1 LILATKAKRRATGS
15 SCYEHERTHRPKQ
28 LAFSDQSVA
37 MGGLDVRHDL
47 FHCLHC
53 KRACRSVSAENIDIV
68 ANEAD
73 GADSGVIPASAFA
86 FGFDEN

>member
-1 LILATKAKRRATGS
+1 
-15 SCYEHERTHRPKQ
+15 
-28 LAFSDQSVA
+28 
-37 MGGLDVRHDL
+37 MGGLDVSSDF
-47 FHCLHC
+47 FHCFCC
-53 KRACRSVSAENIDIV
+53 KRACRSVSAENIDII

>member
-1 LILATKAKRRATGS
+1 
-15 SCYEHERTHRPKQ
+15 
-28 LAFSDQSVA
+28 
-37 MGGLDVRHDL
+37 MGDLDVRSDL
-47 FHCLHC
+47 FHCFHC
-53 KRACRSVSAENIDIV
+53 KRALRRVSAENIDIV